1 MKDFDL
7 RKYLAENKLL
17 KEEVSLDA
25 FLKNQL
31 TGIEDKTEGMETVE
45 REEWLDMFGGTK
57 NESGFDDIYNL
68 IKKGKNSHSIDFGDF
83 KANYALKI
91 EDDKIIIKYKVK
103 KDLAENKFMASD
115 GAPISQQEYFI
126 DQINFHTPPGWEVDE
141 NGPFN
146 KIIKADEYLSDDY
159 TEGSI
164 FNFKSA
170 QVVLSDGPVSY
181 DSDGDT
187 AVFALEPNG
196 DIKYT
201 LS

>member
-7 RKYLAENKLL
+7 KKYLAENKLL
-17 KEEVSLDA
+17 KEEEV
-25 FLKNQL
+25 
-31 TGIEDKTEGMETVE
+31 M
-45 REEWLDMFGGTK
+45 
-57 NESGFDDIYNL
+57 
-68 IKKGKNSHSIDFGDF
+68 
-83 KANYALKI
+83 
-91 EDDKIIIKYKVK
+91 
-103 KDLAENKFMASD
+103 FMAND
-115 GAPISQQEYFI
+115 GKPISQQEYFI
-126 DQINFHTPPGWEVDE
+126 DQINFHTPPDYEVDE
-141 NGPFN
+141 SGPFN

-170 QVVLSDGPVSY
+170 QNVLSKGPVSY

-187 AVFALEPNG
+187 AVFTLEPNG

>member
-7 RKYLAENKLL
+7 RKYLAEGKLL
-17 KEEVSLDA
+17 KEEEV
-25 FLKNQL
+25 
-31 TGIEDKTEGMETVE
+31 M
-45 REEWLDMFGGTK
+45 
-57 NESGFDDIYNL
+57 
-68 IKKGKNSHSIDFGDF
+68 
-83 KANYALKI
+83 
-91 EDDKIIIKYKVK
+91 
-103 KDLAENKFMASD
+103 FMAND
-115 GAPISQQEYFI
+115 GAPITQEEYFI

-146 KIIKADEYLSDDY
+146 KIIKADEYLSDNY

-170 QVVLSDGPVSY
+170 QVVLDDGPVSY
-181 DSDGDT
+181 EVDGDT